1 MWRLN
6 KLKNLFEVEQKQKNE
21 EKTTHS
27 ELILLFT
34 FEHKNYLVQ
43 QCFELKDIYK
53 QTNHI
58 NYAVTICIIIMLC
71 LVFSLHSV

>member
-43 QCFELKDIYK
+43 QCFEL
-53 QTNHI
+53 
-58 NYAVTICIIIMLC
+58 
-71 LVFSLHSV
+71 